1 MRQSSQVQSVRLIKE
16 RFATL
21 SHNYQAHAHAK
32 ESLKEDLHAQKRL
45 IQRMMECLDE
55 NDAVLDSDGRN
66 LEEVGAQVH
75 SWENEQL
82 LQEVSLIVSYVDHT

>member
-1 MRQSSQVQSVRLIKE
+1 
-16 RFATL
+16 
-21 SHNYQAHAHAK
+21 
-32 ESLKEDLHAQKRL
+32 
-45 IQRMMECLDE
+45 MMECLDE

-82 LQEVSLIVSYVDHT
+82 LQEVSLIVSHVDHT

>member
-16 RFATL
+16 RLAVL
-21 SHNYQAHAHAK
+21 SHNNQAHAHAK
-32 ESLKEDLHAQKRL
+32 ESLKEDLHTQKRL

-82 LQEVSLIVSYVDHT
+82 LQEVSLIVSHVDHT

>member
-16 RFATL
+16 RLAVL
-21 SHNYQAHAHAK
+21 SHNNQAHTHAK
-32 ESLKEDLHAQKRL
+32 ESLKEDLHAQQRFV
-45 IQRMMECLDE
+45 QRMIERLDE

-82 LQEVSLIVSYVDHT
+82 LQEVSLIVSHVDHT